1 MGESIALWVGVA
13 VGVISLLGALL
24 GAVAKFNTLESKVDA
39 LRDDFTASDARIEK
53 VERRVD
59 HDLSKLETQITS
71 LRSELQTGF
80 SELSKTQT
88 EIIFRLGDKS
98 DRNN

>member
-24 GAVAKFNTLESKVDA
+24 GAVSKFNTLESKVDA
-39 LRDDFTASDARIEK
+39 LRDDFIASDARIEK

-71 LRSELQTGF
+71 LRSELRTGF
-80 SELSKTQT
+80 SEMAKTQT

-98 DRNN
+98 DRNS